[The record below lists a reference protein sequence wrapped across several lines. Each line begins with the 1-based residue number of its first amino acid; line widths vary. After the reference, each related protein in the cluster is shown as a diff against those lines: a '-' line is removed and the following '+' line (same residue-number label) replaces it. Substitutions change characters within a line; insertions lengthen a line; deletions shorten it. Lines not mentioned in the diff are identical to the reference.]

1 MQLAQKAFHRL
12 LSVFFAEL
20 QGISHF
26 DLVFKIEL
34 ITFPAGQ
41 MMQTVSHVTY
51 KLKGLLHGLIFVM
64 GQKAII
70 LKVSELFEIRFQP
83 GDPEHGVIVPQSTL
97 AFLEIGFEQIRRI
110 SETFM
115 PALADIDQFFY
126 DFS

>member
-1 MQLAQKAFHRL
+1 MKLTQKALHRL
-12 LSVFFAEL
+12 LSVFFSKL

-26 DLVFKIEL
+26 DLIFKIEL
-34 ITFPAGQ
+34 ITFPTGQ

-51 KLKGLLHGLIFVM
+51 ELKRLPHGLKFIM
-64 GQKAII
+64 RQKTII
-70 LKVSELFEIRFQP
+70 LEVSELFEIRFQS
-83 GDPEHGVIVPQSTL
+83 GNPEHGVIVSQSTL

-115 PALADIDQFFY
+115 SALADIDQLLY

>member
-1 MQLAQKAFHRL
+1 MKLAQKSFHRL
-12 LSVFFAEL
+12 LSVFFAKL

-51 KLKGLLHGLIFVM
+51 ELKRLPHGLKFIM
-64 GQKAII
+64 GHEAII
-70 LKVSELFEIRFQP
+70 LEVSELFKIRFQP
-83 GDPEHGVIVPQSTL
+83 GDLEHGVIVSQSTL

-110 SETFM
+110 SKTFM
-115 PALADIDQFFY
+115 PALADLDQFLY